1 MEQEGEK
8 FGSERGGGGGGGGFK
23 TPYWLMHQLTLV
35 YGEMS
40 LMTTSEYGGGCGWY
54 VSTTLVLI
62 GDMGEMRHT

>member
-1 MEQEGEK
+1 
-8 FGSERGGGGGGGGFK
+8 
-23 TPYWLMHQLTLV
+23 MHQLTLV

-62 GDMGEMRHT
+62 GDMGDMRHT